1 MEDHDASRA
10 LIELIEDV
18 QILLPDALT
27 CEARTW
33 TRMSRVQV
41 DEGSASVGFLYR
53 SEHRAIRV
61 RVTRTGEGRY
71 DLRALIGGVALVERR
86 DVSADGL
93 DQLQTWIDAFQ
104 MRQRAA

>member
-1 MEDHDASRA
+1 MEDHDTSRVLA
-10 LIELIEDV
+10 ELIEDA
-18 QILLPDALT
+18 QIVLPDTLT
-27 CEARTW
+27 WEARTW

-71 DLRALIGGVALVERR
+71 DLRALIGGVALVEQR
-86 DVSADGL
+86 DVLA
-93 DQLQTWIDAFQ
+93 DQLERIQIWIDACQ
-104 MRQRAA
+104 MHQRAA